1 MFGGRRCEGAATGSA
16 TDARDVTIGNRSGRW
31 SFIVTAVFDP
41 AAPARTSAS
50 GAFTGARLKIGSS
63 LDMFLDGQMDSRGR
77 R

>member
-1 MFGGRRCEGAATGSA
+1 MFGGRRCEGAATGSV

-31 SFIVTAVFDP
+31 PFIVTGVFDP
-41 AAPARTSAS
+41 AAPARISAS

-63 LDMFLDGQMDSRGR
+63 LDTFLDGQMDSSVR